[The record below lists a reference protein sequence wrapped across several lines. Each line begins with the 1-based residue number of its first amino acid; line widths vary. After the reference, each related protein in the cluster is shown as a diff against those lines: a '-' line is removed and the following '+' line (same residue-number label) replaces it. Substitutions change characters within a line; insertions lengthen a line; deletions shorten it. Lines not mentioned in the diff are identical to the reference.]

1 MKYSNSFYGKGYSF
15 RKRNLVKSVINLNI
29 RLNNQFGYEIIEEKE
44 LRSMTMDVLENLIVE
59 MKAQLGFKRFR
70 M

>member
-1 MKYSNSFYGKGYSF
+1 MKYSDLFYRKGYSY
-15 RKRNLVKSVINLNI
+15 RKRNLVKSAMNLNI
-29 RLNNQFGYEIIEEKE
+29 RMNDRFNYEIIEEKE